1 MKRVITFI
9 VLSSA
14 LCFTSCYDESAI
26 LEKLDDHENRIA
38 RLEELCD
45 EMNTNISSLQAIV
58 DVLQNNEYITD
69 VLPVERG
76 GEIIGYTISFSK
88 SQSITIYHGEDGDD
102 GQDGSDGSTPAIG
115 VKMGSDGRYYWILNG
130 EWMYDDDGNMIP
142 ATGATGE
149 EGITPV
155 LKIQDGC
162 WFISY
167 DNGVSWKDLGGL
179 RRGTPSRR

>member
-14 LCFTSCYDESAI
+14 LCFTSCYDDSAI

-45 EMNTNISSLQAIV
+45 EMNTNISSLQVIV

-69 VLPVERG
+69 VMPVERG

-88 SQSITIYHGEDGDD
+88 SQSITIYHGEEGKDGEDGDD
-102 GQDGSDGSTPAIG
+102 GQDGSDGSTPVIG
-115 VKMGSDGRYYWILNG
+115 VKMGSDGRYYWTLNG

-149 EGITPV
+149 EGI
-155 LKIQDGC
+155 
-162 WFISY
+162 S
-167 DNGVSWKDLGGL
+167 S
-179 RRGTPSRR
+179 